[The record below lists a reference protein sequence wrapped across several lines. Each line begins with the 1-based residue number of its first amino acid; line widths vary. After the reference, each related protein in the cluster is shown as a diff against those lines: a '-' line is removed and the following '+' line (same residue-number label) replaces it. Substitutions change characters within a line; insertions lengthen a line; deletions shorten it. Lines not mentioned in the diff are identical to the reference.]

1 MEETIRI
8 LVVDDEPDIRR
19 ICRILLENS
28 GYTVLEAAT
37 GLEAVETIRRCP
49 EIDLILM
56 DIMMPDLDG
65 YDACSRLRACS
76 TAPVLFL
83 TAKTQENDKRRAYD
97 AGGDDYLAKPFSHA
111 ELMMKVESLLRR
123 YRVYKNKSSGRMLRP
138 GIVLDE
144 ENRRVLLD
152 GAPLELT
159 ETEFSILQCLAQKF
173 RVGREAEF
181 IGGRVGVYDGYA
193 DGLLPGGTLRAK
205 GKPYRQHCGHKNDR
219 GADDDQRFFLLC
231 RHVSIPPESKNKKPR
246 LPDRERGFFDKT
258 DAHDPSIVNREN
270 SAVPGTPAEG
280 KAQYG
285 GGTAREFHPL
295 PRKCAAQYAI
305 VYATVYRTGTFFAS
319 PFGSVRKTYLRYRR
333 S

>member
-97 AGGDDYLAKPFSHA
+97 AGGDDYLAKPFPTR
-111 ELMMKVESLLRR
+111 SL
-123 YRVYKNKSSGRMLRP
+123 
-138 GIVLDE
+138 
-144 ENRRVLLD
+144 
-152 GAPLELT
+152 
-159 ETEFSILQCLAQKF
+159 
-173 RVGREAEF
+173 
-181 IGGRVGVYDGYA
+181 
-193 DGLLPGGTLRAK
+193 
-205 GKPYRQHCGHKNDR
+205 
-219 GADDDQRFFLLC
+219 
-231 RHVSIPPESKNKKPR
+231 
-246 LPDRERGFFDKT
+246 
-258 DAHDPSIVNREN
+258 
-270 SAVPGTPAEG
+270 
-280 KAQYG
+280 
-285 GGTAREFHPL
+285 
-295 PRKCAAQYAI
+295 
-305 VYATVYRTGTFFAS
+305 
-319 PFGSVRKTYLRYRR
+319 
-333 S
+333 